1 MMVLNV
7 CVESNAA
14 PHTTP
19 TVHLHKIGYA
29 AKFHHLRQNLR
40 QNHCWRTTAS
50 ICSLFVPPICEVQPF
65 LLDGDTGHKALM
77 PGVRRTGDNGHKAR
91 YQLWLMTMA
100 VAVGLLVLFAATRVE
115 VDIVGR
121 EGQQPSGPSL
131 IWQL

>member
-1 MMVLNV
+1 MCVLN
-7 CVESNAA
+7 A
-14 PHTTP
+14 TRRP
-19 TVHLHKIGYA
+19 T
-29 AKFHHLRQNLR
+29 LRQQFIYIRLDTLPNFIVYVR
-40 QNHCWRTTAS
+40 
-50 ICSLFVPPICEVQPF
+50 ICVRIIAGEPRRPSVRCSFPPSFCGVQPF

-100 VAVGLLVLFAATRVE
+100 VAVGLLVLFAATLVE

-121 EGQQPSGPSL
+121 EGQQPSGPSM